1 MNALLK
7 NHTINTIQNT
17 IQDVR
22 YMVEPVASET
32 TKSTLLT
39 RIYDYFDALSQDS
52 YNAWEKAG
60 KPHRE

>member
-1 MNALLK
+1 MNAILK

-22 YMVEPVASET
+22 YMVEPVASDP

-39 RIYDYFDALSQDS
+39 RIYDYFDALSQAS
-52 YNAWEKAG
+52 YNAWEKAD

>member
-1 MNALLK
+1 MNAILK

-22 YMVEPVASET
+22 YIVEPVASDP
-32 TKSTLLT
+32 TKLTLLT
-39 RIYDYFDALSQDS
+39 RIYDYFDTLSQAS

-60 KPHRE
+60 KPYRE